1 MCGLESNYLLNDS
14 IQKSN
19 IFEKQPG
26 NNWLNKICNIARW
39 SIGVIFRNLL
49 LFVSLIPISLCS
61 FPNAIVWVQPICT
74 YKYPFVQIIR
84 SSSFYLHL
92 LCNIKSYNFLRVS
105 QVSSGD
111 RVLHI
116 LRFCYY
122 SNALESRRK
131 EGGGERRGQRRK
143 NVKIKIKHFFEMF
156 RFNCMSVSW
165 MKKRYT
171 KTNVEVDDEGMQ
183 YKVARML
190 MGTYSITSVV
200 LLFSHVFVSVWV
212 TYLFGPI
219 VCWFG
224 SLIT

>member
-1 MCGLESNYLLNDS
+1 MLKGKVHGVGANVWTRIQLLLYNS

-19 IFEKQPG
+19 IFRKQPG

-49 LFVSLIPISLCS
+49 LFVSLILIIPLCS
-61 FPNAIVWVQPICT
+61 FPNASVSAAHHLHLQ
-74 YKYPFVQIIR
+74 KNPFVQIIR
-84 SSSFYLHL
+84 SSAFYLHL
-92 LCNIKSYNFLRVS
+92 LCNIKSCNFLRVS

-131 EGGGERRGQRRK
+131 ERRGQRRED
-143 NVKIKIKHFFEMF
+143 VKIKIKYFFEMF

-165 MKKRYT
+165 MEKGIQK
-171 KTNVEVDDEGMQ
+171 Q
-183 YKVARML
+183 ML
-190 MGTYSITSVV
+190 R
-200 LLFSHVFVSVWV
+200 
-212 TYLFGPI
+212 
-219 VCWFG
+219 
-224 SLIT
+224 